1 MAADNEQHIQEIR
14 ALIKKHKIWDKVFA
28 IVGLLS
34 MLVGVTTLIVLFANL
49 AMDGMPR
56 LLSPDFYSSFPSRRA
71 ESAGILSAWV
81 GTTLVMLVTAIS
93 AVPVGVAAGIYL
105 EEYATKNWFTAI
117 IEINVTNLAGVP
129 SIEIGRA
136 HV

>member
-56 LLSPDFYSSFPSRRA
+56 LLSADFYIA
-71 ESAGILSAWV
+71 L
-81 GTTLVMLVTAIS
+81 
-93 AVPVGVAAGIYL
+93 
-105 EEYATKNWFTAI
+105 
-117 IEINVTNLAGVP
+117 
-129 SIEIGRA
+129 
-136 HV
+136 

>member
-49 AMDGMPR
+49 AIDGMPR
-56 LLSPDFYSSFPSRRA
+56 LLSGDFYTSFPSRRA
-71 ESAGILSAWV
+71 ESA
-81 GTTLVMLVTAIS
+81 
-93 AVPVGVAAGIYL
+93 
-105 EEYATKNWFTAI
+105 ATETS
-117 IEINVTNLAGVP
+117 E
-129 SIEIGRA
+129 
-136 HV
+136 